1 MYGGGDSAMGLFPL
15 SAAFLSA
22 GGIGTR
28 GKPLETVGR
37 KARGCGAGQPH
48 YARSAAIRQTVGNG
62 GAAKPE
68 AKAHLRYA
76 RSVTEFFASKNGQR
90 REDLF
95 MKNSKLFRRG
105 FAWLLTLSMCLGML
119 QVTAFAEE
127 TEASAGGDVTV
138 SVVNVS
144 SDAPQESSSDT
155 AAAQQ
160 ESSTPPADTPSSDAA
175 DTEDSTAPADSSDN
189 TENPENDTPKADASE
204 DAEDSES
211 PVLPAVDSDD
221 ETDENNAD
229 KQAEQNE
236 EETPEA
242 AEDDAAGQ
250 DGTFNLAQIERP
262 EQSEDVSCDK
272 GTADDKLSLEDK
284 NWDIFY
290 DPDKDVYKITFNID
304 KDADSKTQVIDLT
317 YALELLEKYAETG
330 KQELE
335 NAINKLDKPVMGDAG
350 SAPVLGTPEMEMPV
364 EPEVPES
371 FEGEAPVEPVEPAE
385 PGKPEGLDENLDAA
399 YDAIVESVPRD
410 AEGEPAQNFDYAG
423 LVAEKTGLDRN
434 DPFVKESAAHMY
446 DQAMVDW
453 VMDSWDKWE
462 SEGHMYAKH
471 FGDPDTML
479 FYGCGITVKWP
490 EGPNKGTP
498 VLKNPAPEFKV
509 DETSPAYQ
517 EYLSKMEEYQQ
528 AVEDYKA
535 EKEAYDAA
543 LQAWMEENAEAQEQY
558 ERLMEAYLND
568 KAAYEAEVER
578 LAGEYNAA
586 VAEYEAK
593 KAELERK
600 YDKDSKAYEEAVKAL
615 KAEFDR
621 RVGANILQPGDVKK
635 FELYLTSDSLHT
647 YKYQTGSF
655 TLATADMGK
664 FMAGLKELWEND
676 PEAYKSKF
684 QLSDGRWIIDPN
696 KLDING
702 EGFAGFDGQILAED
716 YGDHAKYYVTMTAGP
731 MQDLF
736 HAIGMTDPNNP
747 LNANNILSD
756 GSVSLDCDKNGNIIG
771 YPNYWESE
779 VKKYLNQF
787 EGETM
792 AEKLNTYLLDYY
804 NSKDGT
810 SYTTIDELMKNNTD
824 ARAEL
829 SKTTTNGNKWFK
841 LDDETFV
848 VDAHLETVKY
858 DTFYKQLFSFAF
870 GDAADID
877 ALLGEMKFNP
887 DTNRWEYENKSWTD
901 NGAQNALF
909 YYMDHQEIWEKTD
922 RYFQTLLNG
931 GLSAE
936 QATWTSL
943 MMALNIDGELT
954 GNDWQDTAWPWYSSI
969 QLERMDIDFSLTKKD
984 GETGEAITDSE
995 TGFQVYYIDKVTNED
1010 GTVSNVNMYCTF
1022 DAETKSYTFVTT
1034 PSTVWTKDG
1043 QLNID
1048 YAMMKD
1054 IVYYLQEVTAPEGY
1068 ELDTNV
1074 YIVMSEED
1082 YKKLSDEERAEL
1094 EGKFDKFLDLEKSED
1109 GLSVSTD
1116 FVNVRIVPPAPDKP
1130 TPPTTPDEPNRDPD
1144 VDVPEPEVP
1153 LSNMP
1158 EEPFVDIPEEDV
1170 PLADTPEEVEIDD
1183 PEVPMG
1189 DVPRTGDA
1197 PVFPLAA
1204 AALCICGMLLAKLGK
1219 GNKEM

>member
-1 MYGGGDSAMGLFPL
+1 
-15 SAAFLSA
+15 
-22 GGIGTR
+22 
-28 GKPLETVGR
+28 
-37 KARGCGAGQPH
+37 
-48 YARSAAIRQTVGNG
+48 
-62 GAAKPE
+62 
-68 AKAHLRYA
+68 
-76 RSVTEFFASKNGQR
+76 
-90 REDLF
+90 

-144 SDAPQESSSDT
+144 SDAPQETSSDT

-175 DTEDSTAPADSSDN
+175 DTEDSTAPADSPDDTEESENN
-189 TENPENDTPKADASE
+189 TPAADDSE
-204 DAEDSES
+204 DTADSDG
-211 PVLPAVDSDD
+211 PTLLVVDSDEAD
-221 ETDENNAD
+221 DTAEDDAD
-229 KQAEQNE
+229 KQAEQDDVEQNE
-236 EETPEA
+236 EETPEDAEKDA
-242 AEDDAAGQ
+242 AEQ
-250 DGTFNLAQIERP
+250 DGAFDLTKTERP
-262 EQSEDVSCDK
+262 EQTEDVSYDK
-272 GTADDKLSLEDK
+272 GTADDKLNLEDK

-335 NAINKLDKPVMGDAG
+335 NAKNKLDKPVMGDAG
-350 SAPVLGTPEMEMPV
+350 SAPVLGTPEMEVPV
-364 EPEVPES
+364 EPEAPES
-371 FEGEAPVEPVEPAE
+371 FEGEAPAEPVEPAE

-410 AEGEPAQNFDYAG
+410 DEGEPDPNFDYAG
-423 LVAEKTGLDRN
+423 LVAEKTGLDKN
-434 DPFVKESAAHMY
+434 DPFVKETAAHMY
-446 DQAMVDW
+446 DQATVDW

-462 SEGHMYAKH
+462 AEGHVYAKH

-479 FYGCGITVKWP
+479 RYGCGITVKWP
-490 EGPNKGTP
+490 EGSNKGTP

-543 LQAWMEENAEAQEQY
+543 LQAWMEEHAEAQEQY
-558 ERLMEAYLND
+558 ERLMEAYLSD
-568 KAAYEAEVER
+568 KAAYEAELER

-600 YDKDSKAYEEAVKAL
+600 YADDKAAYDKAIEAL
-615 KAEFDR
+615 EDEFDR
-621 RVGANILQPGDVKK
+621 RAYANVLEPGDVKK

-655 TLATADMGK
+655 MLATPDMSK

-676 PEAYKSKF
+676 PETYRLRFTNK
-684 QLSDGRWIIDPN
+684 DGDWIIDPSM
-696 KLDING
+696 LDMN
-702 EGFAGFDGQILAED
+702 EDGFIGFDGQILPDEYVD
-716 YGDHAKYYVTMTAGP
+716 NHKYHVTMTAGP

-736 HAIGMTDPNNP
+736 NAIGMTDPNNP
-747 LNANNILSD
+747 LNKHNITSD
-756 GSVSLDCDKNGNIIG
+756 GRVGLDYDGTGNITG
-771 YPNYWESE
+771 YPSYWESE
-779 VKKYLNQF
+779 ITKYLNQY

-792 AEKLNTYLLDYY
+792 AEKLNSYLLDYY
-804 NSKDGT
+804 NSKDDT
-810 SYTTIDELMKNNTD
+810 SYTTIDELLKNNAE
-824 ARAEL
+824 ARVEL
-829 SKTTTNGNKWFK
+829 SKTTTSGNEWFYIDGEK
-841 LDDETFV
+841 FII
-848 VDAHLETVKY
+848 DAHLETVKY

-877 ALLGEMKFNP
+877 ALLGGMKFNSE
-887 DTNRWEYENKSWTD
+887 TNRWEYENKSWTD

-943 MMALNIDGELT
+943 MMALNIDAERT

-984 GETGEAITDSE
+984 GETGETITDSE
-995 TGFQVYYIDKVTNED
+995 TEFQVYYIDKVKNED
-1010 GTVSNVNMYCTF
+1010 GTESSVNMYCTY
-1022 DAETKSYTFVTT
+1022 DAETNSYTFVTT
-1034 PSTVWTKDG
+1034 PSTVWTKG
-1043 QLNID
+1043 GELNID

-1054 IVYYLQEVTAPEGY
+1054 IVYYLQEVTAPDGY
-1068 ELDTNV
+1068 ERDTDV

-1082 YKKLSDEERAEL
+1082 YNKLSDEERAEL

-1116 FVNVRIVPPAPDKP
+1116 FVNVRIVPPTPDKP
-1130 TPPTTPDEPNRDPD
+1130 TPPTTPDEPDRPTTPDEPD

-1170 PLADTPEEVEIDD
+1170 PLADTPEVEIDD

-1204 AALCICGMLLAKLGK
+1204 AVLCICGMLLAKLGK

>member
-1 MYGGGDSAMGLFPL
+1 
-15 SAAFLSA
+15 
-22 GGIGTR
+22 
-28 GKPLETVGR
+28 
-37 KARGCGAGQPH
+37 
-48 YARSAAIRQTVGNG
+48 
-62 GAAKPE
+62 
-68 AKAHLRYA
+68 
-76 RSVTEFFASKNGQR
+76 
-90 REDLF
+90 
-95 MKNSKLFRRG
+95 MKNSKIFRRG

-127 TEASAGGDVTV
+127 TETSAGGDVTV

-144 SDAPQESSSDT
+144 NDTSQESSSDT
-155 AAAQQ
+155 AATQQ
-160 ESSTPPADTPSSDAA
+160 ESSTPPADTPSGDAGNS
-175 DTEDSTAPADSSDN
+175 EDSTAPADSSDDMENSEN
-189 TENPENDTPKADASE
+189 TTPAADASE
-204 DAEDSES
+204 DTVDSEG
-211 PVLPAVDSDD
+211 PTLLVVGSDD
-221 ETDENNAD
+221 ETDEDDAD
-229 KQAEQNE
+229 KQAEQNDVEQNDVEQNDVEQDNAEQAE
-236 EETPEA
+236 EETPET
-242 AEDDAAGQ
+242 AEKEDSEQNGAFDLTQ
-250 DGTFNLAQIERP
+250 TERP
-262 EQSEDVSCDK
+262 EQTEDVSCDK
-272 GTADDKLSLEDK
+272 GTADDKLNLEDK

-317 YALELLEKYAETG
+317 YALELLGKYAETG
-330 KQELE
+330 RQELE

-350 SAPVLGTPEMEMPV
+350 SVPVPGTPEMEMPV
-364 EPEVPES
+364 EPEAPES
-371 FEGEAPVEPVEPAE
+371 FEEEAPAEPVEPAK

-410 AEGEPAQNFDYAG
+410 DEGEPDQNFDYAG
-423 LVAEKTGLDRN
+423 LVAEKTGLDKN
-434 DPFVKESAAHMY
+434 DPFVKETAARMY

-453 VMDSWDKWE
+453 VMANHDRWKA
-462 SEGHMYAKH
+462 EGHPYGSG
-471 FGDPDTML
+471 FFSDPDTLL
-479 FYGCGITVKWP
+479 FYGCGIEVKWP
-490 EGPNKGTP
+490 EGANKGTP

-517 EYLSKMEEYQQ
+517 EYLNKLEEYQQ
-528 AVEDYKA
+528 AVEKYPA

-543 LQAWMEENAEAQEQY
+543 LQAWMEEHAEEQEQY

-568 KAAYEAEVER
+568 KAAYEAELER

-600 YDKDSKAYEEAVKAL
+600 YADDKAAYDKAVEAL
-615 KAEFDR
+615 EDEFDR
-621 RVGANILQPGDVKK
+621 RVGANVLEPGDVKK

-655 TLATADMGK
+655 TLATPDMGK

-676 PEAYKSKF
+676 PETYKSKF
-684 QLSDGRWIIDPN
+684 QLPNGHWIIDPN
-696 KLDING
+696 KLDIN
-702 EGFAGFDGQILAED
+702 EDGFAGFDGQILPDEYVD
-716 YGDHAKYYVTMTAGP
+716 DHEYHVTMTAGP

-747 LNANNILSD
+747 LNKNNILSD
-756 GSVSLDCDKNGNIIG
+756 GRVGLDYDGTGNVTG
-771 YPNYWESE
+771 YPSYWEVE
-779 VKKYLNQF
+779 IKTYLNQY

-792 AEKLNTYLLDYY
+792 AEKLNTYFLDYY

-810 SYTTIDELMKNNTD
+810 SYTTIEELLRNNAS
-824 ARAEL
+824 ARVEL
-829 SKTTTNGNKWFK
+829 SKTTTSGNKWFE
-841 LDDETFV
+841 LNGENFV

-877 ALLGEMKFNP
+877 ALLGGMKFNSE
-887 DTNRWEYENKSWTD
+887 TNRWEYENDSWTD

-909 YYMDHQEIWEKTD
+909 YYMEHQEIWEKTD

-954 GNDWQDTAWPWYSSI
+954 GNDWQDTKWPWYSSI

-995 TGFQVYYIDKVTNED
+995 TGFQVYYIDKVKNED
-1010 GTVSNVNMYCTF
+1010 GTESSVKMYCTY
-1022 DAETKSYTFVTT
+1022 DAESNSYTFVTT
-1034 PSTVWTKDG
+1034 PSTVWTKG
-1043 QLNID
+1043 GELNID

-1054 IVYYLQEVTAPEGY
+1054 IVYYLQEVTAPDGY
-1068 ELDTNV
+1068 VLDPNV

-1082 YKKLSDEERAEL
+1082 YNKLSDEERAEL
-1094 EGKFDKFLDLEKSED
+1094 EGKFDKLLDLKKSED
-1109 GLSVSTD
+1109 GLSVKTD
-1116 FVNVRIVPPAPDKP
+1116 FVNVHIVSQPEEP
-1130 TPPTTPDEPNRDPD
+1130 TPPPVPDRPTPDRPDRDPD

-1153 LSNMP
+1153 LADMP

-1170 PLADTPEEVEIDD
+1170 PLADTPEEIEIDD

-1204 AALCICGMLLAKLGK
+1204 AVLCICGMLLAKLGK